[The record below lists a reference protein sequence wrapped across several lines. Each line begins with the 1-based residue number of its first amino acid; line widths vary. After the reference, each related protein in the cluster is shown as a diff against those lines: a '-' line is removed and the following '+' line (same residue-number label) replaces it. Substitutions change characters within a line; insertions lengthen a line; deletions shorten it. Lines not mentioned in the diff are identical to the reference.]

1 MGKVCVKSESNIN
14 RNPAAK
20 RRKAMQMPVK
30 ILFLGM
36 SIFFVAFTFAQS
48 SDVNIN
54 PDFLTK
60 RWQASW
66 VSHPTASPKDYG
78 VYHFRRTF
86 DLETQPEKFIIHVS
100 ADNRYRL
107 FVNGQSVC
115 RGPARGDLMHWRF
128 ETVDI
133 APCLAKGKNT
143 IAAVVWNFGE
153 LIPGAQMTLRTAF
166 VLQADDPRNNFVNTD
181 QKWKVIQDL
190 AYSPVS
196 PTVNSFN
203 FVGPGEKIVADKYPW
218 GWQQTDFNDSDWPK
232 VRSLNKAVPP
242 GVGLDNTWM
251 LVPRAI
257 PLMED
262 KLQRIDKVR
271 KTAGVEINDNFFDG
285 QRKLTIPPNTKA
297 TILFDQTFLTTA
309 YPELS
314 VSGGKDSQI
323 VSTYSEA
330 LFDSKMQKSNRNEIE
345 GRKINGF
352 ADTFLPDGGDNRVF
366 GTLWFRTWRYLQMDI
381 QTKDDPLTINDF
393 YGIFTAYPFKENA
406 VFASSDSSIKNI
418 WDVGWRTARLCAN
431 ETYFDC
437 PYYEQLQYVGDTRIQ
452 ALISLYVSGDDRLM
466 RNAIAAFDDSRVP
479 EGLTQSRYPC
489 SSMQIIPPY
498 SLFWVAMIHDYWMH
512 RDDPQFVKLYLP
524 GIDSVLNWHEK
535 YIDSTGMLGATP
547 WWNFVDWSWPW
558 DSKKDIGGVPTSD
571 DRGRSSILTLQYVY
585 ALNYA
590 AQLNENLGRKY
601 FADHYRKLSGSLKKS
616 TYKLCWDNKRGLL
629 ADTPDKTIFSQ
640 HANILAVLVDL
651 VPPNEQKKLME
662 KVVSEKDLT
671 QCTFYFRYYLVRA
684 IKKVGLGDR
693 YIEMLRPWRYM
704 LKMGLTTFAE
714 NPEPTRSDCH
724 AWSASPNYDLLA
736 TVCGIEPAA
745 PGFKSVRI
753 EPHLGPLT
761 WVEGKMPHPLGE
773 ITVRFERNGKTGI
786 KGSITLPP
794 GLTGKFF
801 WNGKSTNLKPGSQTV
816 TL

>member
-1 MGKVCVKSESNIN
+1 MTKD
-14 RNPAAK
+14 
-20 RRKAMQMPVK
+20 RRTTKYDILNTRYEIGLLFFAG
-30 ILFLGM
+30 ILFILPA
-36 SIFFVAFTFAQS
+36 VAQA

-54 PDFLTK
+54 PDLLTK

-66 VSHPTASPKDYG
+66 VSHPTASSKDYG

-86 DLETQPEKFIIHVS
+86 DLDSQPEKFIIHVS

-115 RGPARGDLMHWRF
+115 RGPARGDLMHWRY

-133 APCLAKGKNT
+133 APYLVKGKNA

-153 LIPGAQMTLRTAF
+153 FIPGAQMTLRTAF

-181 QKWKVIQDL
+181 QKWKAIQDI

-196 PTVNSFN
+196 PSLNSFN

-218 GWQQTDFNDSDWPK
+218 GWQQTDFNDSAWPK
-232 VRSLNKAVPP
+232 VRSLDKAVPP
-242 GVGLDNTWM
+242 GVATNNTWM
-251 LVPRAI
+251 LVSRTI

-271 KTAGVEINDNFFDG
+271 RTAGVEINDNFFDG
-285 QRKLTIPPNTKA
+285 QHKLIVPANTRA

-323 VSTYSEA
+323 VLTFSEA
-330 LFDSKMQKSNRNEIE
+330 LFDSKMQKGNRDEIE
-345 GRKINGF
+345 GRKITGF
-352 ADTFLPDGGDNRVF
+352 TDTFLPDGGDNRLF
-366 GTLWFRTWRYLQMDI
+366 STLWFRTWRYLQMDI
-381 QTKDDPLTINDF
+381 QTKDAPLTINDF
-393 YGIFTAYPFKENA
+393 YGRFTAYPFKENA
-406 VFASSDSSIKNI
+406 SFSSSDPSIKNI

-498 SLFWVAMIHDYWMH
+498 SLFWVAMVHDYWMH
-512 RDDPQFVKLYLP
+512 RDDSQFVKSYLP

-535 YIDSTGMLGATP
+535 YIGSNGMLGATP

-558 DSKKDIGGVPTSD
+558 DSKKDIGGVPPSD
-571 DRGRSSILTLQYVY
+571 NHGCSSILTLQFVY

-590 AQLNENLGRKY
+590 AQLNDNLGKKY
-601 FADHYRKLSGSLKKS
+601 FADHYRKLSDSLKKS

-662 KVVSEKDLT
+662 KVVSEKNPT

-693 YIEMLRPWRYM
+693 YVEMLQPWRDM

-736 TVCGIEPAA
+736 TVCGIEPAE

-773 ITVRFERNGKTGI
+773 ITVRLERNGKTGI

-801 WNGKSTNLKPGSQTV
+801 WNGKSTNLKPGSQMITM
-816 TL
+816 

>member
-1 MGKVCVKSESNIN
+1 MARVRYEIGLLFF
-14 RNPAAK
+14 AG
-20 RRKAMQMPVK
+20 
-30 ILFLGM
+30 ILFILTA
-36 SIFFVAFTFAQS
+36 VAQA

-54 PDFLTK
+54 PDLLTK

-86 DLETQPEKFIIHVS
+86 DLETQPEKSIIHVS

-133 APCLAKGKNT
+133 APYLVKGKNA

-153 LIPGAQMTLRTAF
+153 FIPGAQMTLRTAF
-166 VLQADDPRNNFVNTD
+166 VLQADDPKLNFVNTD
-181 QKWKVIQDL
+181 QKWKAIQDL
-190 AYSPVS
+190 AYSPVGPS
-196 PTVNSFN
+196 LNSFN

-218 GWQQTDFNDSDWPK
+218 GWQQTDFNDSTWPK
-232 VRSLNKAVPP
+232 VRLLNKAVPP
-242 GVGLDNTWM
+242 GVATDNSWM
-251 LVPRAI
+251 LVPRTI
-257 PLMED
+257 PPMED

-271 KTAGVEINDNFFDG
+271 RTAGMDINDFSFNG
-285 QRKLTIPPNTKA
+285 QQKLTIPPNTKA

-309 YPELS
+309 YPELA

-323 VSTYSEA
+323 VLTYSEA
-330 LFDSKMQKSNRNEIE
+330 LFDSKMQKGNRDGIE

-352 ADTFLPDGGDNRVF
+352 TDTFLPDGGNNRLF
-366 GTLWFRTWRYLQMDI
+366 STLWFRTWRYLQMDI
-381 QTKDDPLTINDF
+381 RTKDAPLTINDF
-393 YGIFTAYPFKENA
+393 YGRFTAYPFKENA
-406 VFASSDSSIKNI
+406 SFSSSDPSIKNI

-452 ALISLYVSGDDRLM
+452 TLISLYVSGDDRLM
-466 RNAIAAFDDSRVP
+466 RNAIAAYDDSRIP
-479 EGLTQSRYPC
+479 DGLTQSRYPC

-498 SLFWVAMIHDYWMH
+498 SLFWVAMVHDYWMH
-512 RDDPQFVKLYLP
+512 RDDPQFVKSYLI

-535 YIDSTGMLGATP
+535 YIGANGMLGPLP
-547 WWNFVDWSWPW
+547 WWNFVDWSWKW
-558 DSKKDIGGVPTSD
+558 DSKKDIGGVPPSD
-571 DRGRSSILTLQYVY
+571 DRGCSSILTLQFVY

-590 AQLNENLGRKY
+590 AQLNDNLGRKY
-601 FADHYRKLSGSLKKS
+601 FADHYRQLADSLKKS
-616 TYKLCWDNKRGLL
+616 TYKLCWDDKRGLL

-651 VPPNEQKKLME
+651 VEPNEQQTLME
-662 KVVSEKDLT
+662 KVISEKDLT

-693 YIEMLRPWRYM
+693 YIEMLQPWRDM
-704 LKMGLTTFAE
+704 LKIGLSTFAE

-736 TVCGIEPAA
+736 TVCGIEPAE

-761 WVEGKMPHPLGE
+761 WVEGKMPHPLGQ
-773 ITVRFERNGKTGI
+773 ISVRFERDGKTGI

-801 WNGKSTNLKPGSQTV
+801 WNGKSADLKSGLQMI

>member
-1 MGKVCVKSESNIN
+1 MTKKIIFLAGVIFIL
-14 RNPAAK
+14 PA
-20 RRKAMQMPVK
+20 
-30 ILFLGM
+30 
-36 SIFFVAFTFAQS
+36 VAQA

-107 FVNGQSVC
+107 FINGQSIC

-133 APCLAKGKNT
+133 APYLVKGKNT

-153 LIPGAQMTLRTAF
+153 FIPGAQMTLRTAF
-166 VLQADDPRNNFVNTD
+166 VLQVDDPKFNFLNTD

-196 PTVNSFN
+196 PSLNSFN

-218 GWQQTDFNDSDWPK
+218 GWQQTDFNDSDWAK
-232 VRSLNKAVPP
+232 VRLLDKAVPP
-242 GVGLDNTWM
+242 GVATNNTWM
-251 LVPRAI
+251 LVPRTI

-271 KTAGVEINDNFFDG
+271 RATGLEINDFSFNG
-285 QRKLTIPPNTKA
+285 QRKLTVPPNTKA

-314 VSGGKDSQI
+314 VSGGRDSQI
-323 VSTYSEA
+323 VLTFSEA
-330 LFDSKMQKSNRNEIE
+330 LFDSKMQKGNRDEIE
-345 GRKINGF
+345 GRKIVGF
-352 ADTFLPDGGDNRVF
+352 EDAFLPDGGDNRLF
-366 GTLWFRTWRYLQMDI
+366 STLWFRTWRYLQMDI
-381 QTKDDPLTINDF
+381 QTKEAPLTINDF
-393 YGIFTAYPFKENA
+393 YGRFTAYTFKENA
-406 VFASSDSSIKNI
+406 VFAGSDPSIKNI
-418 WDVGWRTARLCAN
+418 WDVGWRTARLCAG
-431 ETYFDC
+431 ETYYDC

-452 ALISLYVSGDDRLM
+452 ALISLYVSGDDHLM
-466 RNAIAAFDDSRVP
+466 RNTITAFDDSRVA

-498 SLFWVAMIHDYWMH
+498 SLFWVAMVHDYWMH
-512 RDDPQFVKLYLP
+512 RDDPQFVKSYLP

-535 YIDSTGMLGATP
+535 YIGANGMLGKTP
-547 WWNFVDWSWPW
+547 WWNFVDWAWLW
-558 DSKKDIGGVPTSD
+558 DKNKGIGGVPSGA
-571 DRGRSSILTLQYVY
+571 DRGCSSILTLQFVY

-590 AQLNENLGRKY
+590 AQLNDNLGRKY
-601 FADHYRKLSGSLKKS
+601 FADHYRQLADSLKKS
-616 TYKLCWDNKRGLL
+616 TYKLCWDDKRGLL

-651 VPPNEQKKLME
+651 VPLNEQKKLME

-693 YIEMLRPWRYM
+693 YIEMLQPWRDM
-704 LKMGLTTFAE
+704 LKIGLTTFAE

-736 TVCGIEPAA
+736 TVCGIEPAK

-773 ITVRFERNGKTGI
+773 ITVRLERDGKTGI
-786 KGSITLPP
+786 KGTITLPP
-794 GLTGKFF
+794 GLTGKFL
-801 WNGKSTNLKPGSQTV
+801 WNGKSV
-816 TL
+816 TLKSGLQMITL

>member
-1 MGKVCVKSESNIN
+1 MTSI
-14 RNPAAK
+14 
-20 RRKAMQMPVK
+20 RRKIGLLFFTG
-30 ILFLGM
+30 ILFILPA
-36 SIFFVAFTFAQS
+36 VVRA

-60 RWQASW
+60 RWQTSW

-86 DLETQPEKFIIHVS
+86 DLDSQPEKFIIHVS

-166 VLQADDPRNNFVNTD
+166 VLQADDPKHNFLNTD
-181 QKWKVIQDL
+181 QKWKVLQNL
-190 AYSPVS
+190 AYSPVNPS
-196 PTVNSFN
+196 LNSFN

-218 GWQQTDFNDSDWPK
+218 GWQQTDFNDNSWLK
-232 VRSLNKAVPP
+232 VRLLNKAVPP
-242 GVGLDNTWM
+242 GAALDNTWM
-251 LVPRAI
+251 LVPRTI

-271 KTAGVEINDNFFDG
+271 RTAGVEINDIFFDG
-285 QRKLTIPPNTKA
+285 QRKLTIPPNTNA

-323 VSTYSEA
+323 VLTFSEA
-330 LFDSKMQKSNRNEIE
+330 LFDSKMQKGNRDEIE
-345 GRKINGF
+345 GRKISGF
-352 ADTFLPDGGDNRVF
+352 SDTFLPDGGDNRLF
-366 GTLWFRTWRYLQMDI
+366 CTLWFRTWRYLQMDI
-381 QTKDDPLTINDF
+381 QTKDAPLTINDF
-393 YGIFTAYPFKENA
+393 YGRFTAYPFKENA
-406 VFASSDSSIKNI
+406 VFASSDPSIKNI

-466 RNAIAAFDDSRVP
+466 RNAIAAYDDSRIP

-498 SLFWVAMIHDYWMH
+498 SLFWVAMVHDYWMH
-512 RDDPQFVKLYLP
+512 RDDPQFVKSYLP

-535 YIDSTGMLGATP
+535 HIDSDGMLGAMP

-571 DRGRSSILTLQYVY
+571 DRGQSSILTLQFVY

-590 AQLNENLGRKY
+590 AQLNDAFGRKN
-601 FADHYRKLSGSLKKS
+601 FADHYRKLSDSLKKS
-616 TYKLCWDNKRGLL
+616 TYKLCWDDKRGLL

-662 KVVSEKDLT
+662 KVASDSPRFVRPRLDAESRRAGEAGKDLT

-693 YIEMLRPWRYM
+693 YIEMLRPWRNM

-736 TVCGIEPAA
+736 TVCGIEPAE

-761 WVEGKMPHPLGE
+761 WVEGKMPHPLGQ
-773 ITVRFERNGKTGI
+773 ISVRLERVGKTGI

-794 GLTGKFF
+794 GLKGKFF
-801 WNGKSTNLKPGSQTV
+801 WNGKSTNLKPGPQTV
-816 TL
+816 AL

>member
-1 MGKVCVKSESNIN
+1 
-14 RNPAAK
+14 
-20 RRKAMQMPVK
+20 
-30 ILFLGM
+30 M
-36 SIFFVAFTFAQS
+36 SVFIEASVVAQS

-54 PDFLTK
+54 PDLLTK
-60 RWQASW
+60 RWSASW
-66 VSHPTASPKDYG
+66 ISHPTASLRDFG
-78 VYHFRRTF
+78 VFHFRRTF
-86 DLETQPEKFIIHVS
+86 DLDSTPEKFILHVS

-133 APCLAKGKNT
+133 APYLVKGKNT

-153 LIPGAQMTLRTAF
+153 FIPGAQMTLRTAF
-166 VLQADDPRNNFVNTD
+166 LLQADDPGHNFANTD
-181 QKWKVIQDL
+181 QKWKVLQNL
-190 AYSPVS
+190 AYSPVIS
-196 PTVNSFN
+196 SLNSFN
-203 FVGPGEKIVADKYPW
+203 FVGPGEKITADKYPW
-218 GWQQTDFNDSDWPK
+218 GWQQTDFNDIAWPK
-232 VRSLNKAVPP
+232 VRLLNKAAPP
-242 GVGLDNTWM
+242 GVALDNTWM
-251 LVPRAI
+251 LVPRTI

-262 KLQRIDKVR
+262 KLQRIGKVR
-271 KTAGVEINDNFFDG
+271 RAAGVEIDDNFFEG
-285 QRKLTIPPNTKA
+285 QQKLTISPNTKA

-309 YPELS
+309 YPELL
-314 VSGGKDSQI
+314 VSGGRDSQI
-323 VSTYSEA
+323 VLTFSEA
-330 LFDSKMQKSNRNEIE
+330 LFDAKKQKGNRDEIE
-345 GRKINGF
+345 GRQINGF
-352 ADTFLPDGGDNRVF
+352 SDTFLLDGGDNRLF
-366 GTLWFRTWRYLQMDI
+366 CTLWFRTWRYLQMDI
-381 QTKDDPLTINDF
+381 QTKDEPLTINDF
-393 YGIFTAYPFKENA
+393 YGRFTAYPFKENA
-406 VFASSDSSIKNI
+406 SFSSSDASLKNI

-466 RNAIAAFDDSRVP
+466 RNAIAANDDSRIP

-498 SLFWVAMIHDYWMH
+498 SLFWIAMIHDYWMH
-512 RDDPQFVKLYLP
+512 RDDTEFVKSYLP

-535 YIDSTGMLGATP
+535 YIGSNARLDSPDPLRSEASASRARRGMLGPTP
-547 WWNFVDWSWPW
+547 WWNFVDWSWSW
-558 DSKKDIGGVPTSD
+558 DSKKDIGGVPPND
-571 DRGRSSILTLQYVY
+571 DRGRSSILTLQFVY

-590 AQLNENLGRKY
+590 ARLNDAFGRQY
-601 FADHYRKLSGSLKKS
+601 FADHYRKLSDSLKKS
-616 TYKLCWDNKRGLL
+616 TYKLCWDDKRGLL

-651 VPPNEQKKLME
+651 VPPKEQKKLME

-684 IKKVGLGDR
+684 IDKVGLGDR
-693 YIEMLRPWRYM
+693 YIEMLRPWRDM

-736 TVCGIEPAA
+736 TVCGIEPAE

-761 WVEGKMPHPLGE
+761 WVEGKVPHPLGD
-773 ITVRFERNGKTGI
+773 IFVRLERSGKTGVNA
-786 KGSITLPP
+786 SITLPQ
-794 GLTGKFF
+794 GLTGKFL
-801 WNGKSTNLKPGSQTV
+801 WNGKSVALKPGPQTV
-816 TL
+816 AL

>member
-1 MGKVCVKSESNIN
+1 MTKKIIFLTMSVFIGTS
-14 RNPAAK
+14 AA
-20 RRKAMQMPVK
+20 
-30 ILFLGM
+30 
-36 SIFFVAFTFAQS
+36 AQA
-48 SDVNIN
+48 SDANIN

-133 APCLAKGKNT
+133 APYLVKGKNT

-153 LIPGAQMTLRTAF
+153 FIPGAQMTLRTAF
-166 VLQADDPRNNFVNTD
+166 VLQADDPKFDFVNTD
-181 QKWKVIQDL
+181 QKWKVIQDT
-190 AYSPVS
+190 AYSPVPS
-196 PTVNSFN
+196 TLNTFN
-203 FVGPGEKIVADKYPW
+203 VVGPGEKIVADKYPW
-218 GWQQTDFNDSDWPK
+218 GWQQTDFNDSAWAEG
-232 VRSLNKAVPP
+232 RLLGKAVPP
-242 GVGLDNTWM
+242 GVATNNTWM
-251 LVPRAI
+251 LVPRTI

-262 KLQRIDKVR
+262 KLQRIGKVR
-271 KTAGVEINDNFFDG
+271 RATGLEINDFSFNG
-285 QRKLTIPPNTKA
+285 QRKLTVPPNTKA
-297 TILFDQTFLTTA
+297 IILFDQTFLTTA

-314 VSGGKDSQI
+314 VSGGRDSQI
-323 VSTYSEA
+323 VLTFSEA
-330 LFDSKMQKSNRNEIE
+330 LFDSKMQKGNRDEIE
-345 GRKINGF
+345 GRKIVGF
-352 ADTFLPDGGDNRVF
+352 EDVFLPDGGDNRLF
-366 GTLWFRTWRYLQMDI
+366 STLWFRTWRYLQMDI
-381 QTKDDPLTINDF
+381 QTKDAPLTINDF
-393 YGIFTAYPFKENA
+393 FSRFTAYPFKENA
-406 VFASSDSSIKNI
+406 VFASSDPSIKNI
-418 WDVGWRTARLCAN
+418 WDVGWRTARLCAG
-431 ETYFDC
+431 ETYYDC

-466 RNAIAAFDDSRVP
+466 RNTITAFDDSRVA

-498 SLFWVAMIHDYWMH
+498 SLFWVAMVHDYWMH
-512 RDDPQFVKLYLP
+512 RDDPQFVKSYLP

-535 YIDSTGMLGATP
+535 YIDSNGMLGKTT
-547 WWNFVDWSWPW
+547 WWNFVDWAWPW
-558 DSKKDIGGVPTSD
+558 DKNKGIGGIPPTD
-571 DRGRSSILTLQYVY
+571 AHGRSSILTLQYVY

-590 AQLNENLGRKY
+590 AQLNDNLGRKY
-601 FADHYRKLSGSLKKS
+601 FADHYRKLADSLKKS
-616 TYKLCWDNKRGLL
+616 TYKLCWDDKRGLL
-629 ADTPDKTIFSQ
+629 ADTPDKTVFSQ
-640 HANILAVLVDL
+640 HANVLAVLVDL
-651 VPPNEQKKLME
+651 VPPNEQQILME

-693 YIEMLRPWRYM
+693 YIEMLQPWRDM
-704 LKMGLTTFAE
+704 LKIGLTTFAE
-714 NPEPTRSDCH
+714 NPEPSRSDCH

-736 TVCGIEPAA
+736 TVCGIEPAE

-773 ITVRFERNGKTGI
+773 ITVRLERDGKTGI

-801 WNGKSTNLKPGSQTV
+801 WNGKSAILKPGPQMI

>member
-1 MGKVCVKSESNIN
+1 MARVRYEIGLLFFTGVLSVL
-14 RNPAAK
+14 PA
-20 RRKAMQMPVK
+20 
-30 ILFLGM
+30 
-36 SIFFVAFTFAQS
+36 VAQA
-48 SDVNIN
+48 SDANIN

-66 VSHPTASPKDYG
+66 ISHPTASPKDYG

-133 APCLAKGKNT
+133 APYLVKGKNT

-153 LIPGAQMTLRTAF
+153 FIPGAQMTLRTAF
-166 VLQADDPRNNFVNTD
+166 VLQADDPKFNFLNTD
-181 QKWKVIQDL
+181 QKWKVIQDT
-190 AYSPVS
+190 AYSPVPS
-196 PTVNSFN
+196 TLNTFN
-203 FVGPGEKIVADKYPW
+203 VVGPGEKIVADKYPW
-218 GWQQTDFNDSDWPK
+218 GWQQTDFNDGDWAK
-232 VRSLNKAVPP
+232 VRLLDKAVPP
-242 GVGLDNTWM
+242 GVATNNTWM
-251 LVPRAI
+251 LVPRTI

-271 KTAGVEINDNFFDG
+271 RTAGVEINDNFFDG
-285 QRKLTIPPNTKA
+285 QQKLTIPPNTNA

-314 VSGGKDSQI
+314 VSGGRDSQI
-323 VSTYSEA
+323 VLTYSEA
-330 LFDSKMQKSNRNEIE
+330 LFDSKMQKGNRDEIE
-345 GRKINGF
+345 GRKIVGF
-352 ADTFLPDGGDNRVF
+352 EDTFLPDGGDNRLF
-366 GTLWFRTWRYLQMDI
+366 STLWFRTWRYLQMDI
-381 QTKDDPLTINDF
+381 QTKDAPLTINDF
-393 YGIFTAYPFKENA
+393 LSRFTAYPFKENA
-406 VFASSDSSIKNI
+406 VFASSDPSIKNI
-418 WDVGWRTARLCAN
+418 WDVGWRTARLCAG
-431 ETYFDC
+431 ETYYDC

-466 RNAIAAFDDSRVP
+466 RNTITAFDDSRVA

-498 SLFWVAMIHDYWMH
+498 SLFWVAMVHDYWMH
-512 RDDPQFVKLYLP
+512 RDDPQFVKSYLP
-524 GIDSVLNWHEK
+524 GIDSVLDWHEK
-535 YIDSTGMLGATP
+535 YIGANGMLGKTP
-547 WWNFVDWSWPW
+547 WWNFVDWAWPW
-558 DSKKDIGGVPTSD
+558 DKNKGIGGIPS
-571 DRGRSSILTLQYVY
+571 GAELGQSSILTLQFVY

-590 AQLNENLGRKY
+590 AQLNDNLGRKY
-601 FADHYRKLSGSLKKS
+601 FADHYRKLSDSLKKS
-616 TYKLCWDNKRGLL
+616 TYKLCWDDKRGLL

-662 KVVSEKDLT
+662 KVVSEKDLI

-693 YIEMLRPWRYM
+693 YIEMLQPWRDM
-704 LKMGLTTFAE
+704 LKIGLTTFAE

-736 TVCGIEPAA
+736 TVCGIEPAQV
-745 PGFKSVRI
+745 GFKSVRI

-773 ITVRFERNGKTGI
+773 ITVHLERYGKAGI

-801 WNGKSTNLKPGSQTV
+801 WNGKSVDLKSGLQMI